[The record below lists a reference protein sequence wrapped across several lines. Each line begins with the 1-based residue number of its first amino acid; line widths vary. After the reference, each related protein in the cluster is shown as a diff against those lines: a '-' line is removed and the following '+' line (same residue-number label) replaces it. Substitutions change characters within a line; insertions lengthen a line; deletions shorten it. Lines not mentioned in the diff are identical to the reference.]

1 MRQKKNP
8 SAFLPRTPPG
18 SGRGEGHRGYPQDP
32 TNASPS
38 PCRSGFRTGGPSS
51 AVTRGRCWPTGQ
63 RRSSSPTAKKPPSSS
78 PWHRGPRRSAP
89 STSPGPAPPRTGG
102 CRHRQG
108 QGTGAGI
115 IPTSGAAPCCCRGH
129 GELCTGQRSQGQEL
143 TGVCSGNPHQPCL
156 HILCPLQSSLHA
168 FWGQGG
174 PGPHEGPSWPRADPS
189 HISAQGVER
198 VPLVPSSPKARGRAS
213 WHILR
218 GVPTCVQPHKNAGA
232 LTALVGD
239 A

>member
-18 SGRGEGHRGYPQDP
+18 SGQGEGHRGYPQDP

-63 RRSSSPTAKKPPSSS
+63 RHSSSPTAKKPPSSS

-108 QGTGAGI
+108 QGTGAGTV
-115 IPTSGAAPCCCRGH
+115 PTSRAALCCCRGH
-129 GELCTGQRSQGQEL
+129 GELCRGQRSQGQEL

-168 FWGQGG
+168 FWGRGG
-174 PGPHEGPSWPRADPS
+174 LVPTRGPPGLALTLPTSRHRGWSGSLRFPALQKPEAGPPGTYFEGFPHASS
-189 HISAQGVER
+189 HIKMPE
-198 VPLVPSSPKARGRAS
+198 P
-213 WHILR
+213 
-218 GVPTCVQPHKNAGA
+218 
-232 LTALVGD
+232 
-239 A
+239 